1 MKRIIVLASLLAISM
16 NTGFAAILGNASS
29 DIDTLRAQGFSES
42 TLKVVDLVR
51 YNNRGMNGTYE
62 RRFITKE
69 SNKLGRA
76 YTHLKTYVDPTQ
88 DDNLFGEHQINF
100 VNTWNDDETHYS
112 ERRYDPNKIERL

>member
-16 NTGFAAILGNASS
+16 NTGFAAILGSASS

-69 SNKLGRA
+69 GNKLGRA

-100 VNTWNDDETHYS
+100 VNTYS
-112 ERRYDPNKIERL
+112 VSKHLNVLCRQLFFIF

>member
-16 NTGFAAILGNASS
+16 NTGFAAILGSASS

-69 SNKLGRA
+69 GNGRA
-76 YTHLKTYVDPTQ
+76 KTNAYIAGKGVDVGADIFARGLCLPS
-88 DDNLFGEHQINF
+88 DNKMTVEEQ
-100 VNTWNDDETHYS
+100 E
-112 ERRYDPNKIERL
+112 KIIEIVKSCFE